1 MKALLPGV
9 LVLLA
14 AQTALAAAPPA
25 DLVPPKA
32 RQVKSSVEAVTEY
45 DVAMTPYAVDAF
57 YRKAFLKRGWKPGDS
72 VSYGTT
78 MVLYAS
84 KPPHGVGRVTITPRG
99 NNATHVTLSLTD

>member
-1 MKALLPGV
+1 MRRLLPAV
-9 LVLLA
+9 LVVLA
-14 AQTALAAAPPA
+14 AQAALAKPPA
-25 DLVPPKA
+25 DLVPPAAK
-32 RQVKSSVEAVTEY
+32 QVKSSVEAVTEY

-78 MVLYAS
+78 LVLYAS

-99 NNATHVTLSLTD
+99 NNSTHVTLSLTD